1 MADVT
6 SNTPRPHHHAPR
18 RRGAEFYTYFALI
31 FIAALPFA
39 AVDWILEIARRHTLN
54 LRGPLARAWAEADRI
69 TPLLFSL

>member
-6 SNTPRPHHHAPR
+6 SNAPRTHAPR
-18 RRGAEFYTYFALI
+18 KRGAEFHTYFVLI
-31 FIAALPFA
+31 FIAALPFST
-39 AVDWILEIARRHTLN
+39 VGWVLDIMRRRTLN

>member
-6 SNTPRPHHHAPR
+6 SNAPRHHHAPR
-18 RRGAEFYTYFALI
+18 KRGAEFHTYFLLI
-31 FIAALPFA
+31 FIAALPFST
-39 AVDWILEIARRHTLN
+39 VQWVIEIIHRRTLN